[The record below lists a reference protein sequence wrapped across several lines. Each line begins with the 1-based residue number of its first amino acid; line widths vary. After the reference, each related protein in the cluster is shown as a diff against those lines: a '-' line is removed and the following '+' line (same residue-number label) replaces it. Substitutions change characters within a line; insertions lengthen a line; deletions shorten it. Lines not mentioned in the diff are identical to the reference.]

1 MEPTS
6 HSGAPNGGDATLG
19 PWSGAALVTGNMI
32 GSGIFLLPASM
43 AVFGVYGLMG
53 WVCASVGAML
63 LAALFRSLGR
73 VMPHAPGGPYAYVRA
88 AMGDRLGF
96 VVAWGYWVSIWCTNA
111 AIAVA
116 CVGYLSVFFPAL
128 ASEPALGALTG
139 LGLLWGVTAFNALPL
154 RQVAALQGV
163 TVVLKVVPLLF
174 LILLG
179 WDHIRWE
186 WLMVAGRSGEGAFG
200 SITAATTLALF
211 AFLGVESAAI
221 ASHRIRN
228 PERNMGRASVMGTA
242 LTVVLYVGCSVVVM
256 GTVSPEGLMD
266 SPAPFAESAST
277 FLGAA
282 GRDAMAVVAVLAT
295 FGALNGWILIQGQ
308 FPAAVAADGLF
319 PGVFGRTNRFGAPL
333 VGIALSSLLASAV
346 LLLNF
351 SDSLVSTFTFMMTLS
366 TLSTLVP
373 FLFSAVSLFLLC
385 ARSGDG
391 VPGGIRVLAGVC
403 ALFCGWVIFGCGAE
417 VVACGLALL
426 GVGIVLYLLR
436 ARMPRP

>member
-1 MEPTS
+1 M
-6 HSGAPNGGDATLG
+6 
-19 PWSGAALVTGNMI
+19 AA
-32 GSGIFLLPASM
+32 
-43 AVFGVYGLMG
+43 FGVYGLVG
-53 WVCASVGAML
+53 WACASVGAML

-163 TVVLKVVPLLF
+163 TVVLKVVPLLL

-179 WDHIRWE
+179 WGHIRWE
-186 WLMVAGRSGEGAFG
+186 WLMVAGHSGEGAFG
-200 SITAATTLALF
+200 AITAATTLALF
-211 AFLGVESAAI
+211 AFLGVESASI

-266 SPAPFAESAST
+266 SPALFAESAST
-277 FLGAA
+277 FRRCRPRCDGRRGGA
-282 GRDAMAVVAVLAT
+282 GHVWRLERLDPHS
-295 FGALNGWILIQGQ
+295 GA
-308 FPAAVAADGLF
+308 
-319 PGVFGRTNRFGAPL
+319 
-333 VGIALSSLLASAV
+333 
-346 LLLNF
+346 
-351 SDSLVSTFTFMMTLS
+351 
-366 TLSTLVP
+366 
-373 FLFSAVSLFLLC
+373 
-385 ARSGDG
+385 
-391 VPGGIRVLAGVC
+391 VPGGGGSGRIVSRCVRPDQSVWCAARRHRAVEPAGLGGPVAQLLRLAGLHLHLHDDAVDVVDAGSFF
-403 ALFCGWVIFGCGAE
+403 ALGRQPVSA
-417 VVACGLALL
+417 
-426 GVGIVLYLLR
+426 LR
-436 ARMPRP
+436 AVR

>member
-1 MEPTS
+1 MESPS
-6 HSGAPNGGDATLG
+6 HSSAPNGGDATLG
-19 PWSGAALVTGNMI
+19 LWSGAALVTGNMI
-32 GSGIFLLPASM
+32 GSGIFLLPTSM
-43 AVFGVYGLMG
+43 AVFGVYGLVG
-53 WVCASVGAML
+53 WACASGGAML

-73 VMPHAPGGPYAYVRA
+73 TMPHAPGGPYAYVRA

-96 VVAWGYWVSIWCTNA
+96 MVAWGYWVSIWCTNA
-111 AIAVA
+111 AITVA
-116 CVGYLSVFFPAL
+116 CVGYLSVFFPGL
-128 ASEPALGALTG
+128 ASQPLLGALTG

-163 TVVLKVVPLLF
+163 MVVLKVVPLLL
-174 LILLG
+174 LIVLG
-179 WDHIRWE
+179 WGHIRWE
-186 WLMVAGRSGEGAFG
+186 WLMLAGHSEKGAFG
-200 SITAATTLALF
+200 AITAATTLALF

-256 GTVSPEGLMD
+256 GTVPPESLMD

-282 GRDAMAVVAVLAT
+282 GRDGMAIVAVLAT

-319 PGVFGRTNRFGAPL
+319 PAVFGRTNRFGAPL

-373 FLFSAVSLFLLC
+373 FLLSAVSLLLLC

-391 VPGGIRVLAGVC
+391 VPGGIRALAVVC

-417 VVACGLALL
+417 VVAYGLALL